1 MKSLT
6 FVNLLAH
13 PVTLQNNGIL
23 AVVKFMEKSEQSKY
37 FKIERLVKGFA
48 NHRRIEIL
56 FLLEK
61 EPELSVDEISERLKV
76 NFNTISDHIRKLAQ
90 SGLVMKR
97 SDGKSIRHAL
107 SDKGKAILSFCKVTG

>member
-1 MKSLT
+1 
-6 FVNLLAH
+6 
-13 PVTLQNNGIL
+13 
-23 AVVKFMEKSEQSKY
+23 MEKSDRQKY
-37 FKIERLVKGFA
+37 FRIERLIKGFA

-61 EPELSVDEISERLKV
+61 YPESSVEEISQKLNV

-97 SDGKSIRHAL
+97 SDGKSVRHAL
-107 SDKGKAILSFCKVTG
+107 SDKGKLILSFCKTTV